1 MVLYVV
7 ATPIGNIKDITYR
20 AVEILKDSDII
31 LCEDTRCS
39 LKMLNYYRIK
49 KKLISYHKFNEY
61 KLIDKIIED
70 IINGVK
76 YALIS
81 DAGMP
86 GISDPGKI
94 LINRC
99 IEKNIKVDVFP
110 GACALINGFVLSG
123 FKNDIFTFI
132 GFLPRSTKKT
142 RETIKLMKETYT
154 ALIIYEAPHRLLGTL
169 NLLKNEFGENT
180 KIYIGRELTKLFEE
194 NFRGTIEESICYFEG
209 SKIRGEF
216 VICIEN
222 YKNNNIQID
231 DDFILNEFCEN
242 KSRFN
247 LTTKENI
254 RKICRDNNL
263 KKNYV
268 YDLII
273 NRIDKIG

>member
-20 AVEILKDSDII
+20 AVEILKESDII

-39 LKMLNYYRIK
+39 LKMLNYYGIR

-70 IINGVK
+70 VVNGVK
-76 YALIS
+76 YVLIS

-99 IEKNIKVDVFP
+99 IEENIKVDVLP

-132 GFLPRSTKKT
+132 GFLPRNTKKMK
-142 RETIKLMKETYT
+142 ETIKLMKETYT
-154 ALIIYEAPHRLLGTL
+154 ALIIYEAPHRLLNTL

-194 NFRGTIEESICYFEG
+194 NFRGTIQESICYFES

-222 YKNNNIQID
+222 YKKDNIQID
-231 DDFILNEFCEN
+231 DDFILNEFYEN
-242 KSRFN
+242 KRRFN

-254 RKICRDNNL
+254 KKICEENNL

-273 NRIDKIG
+273 NRIDKIE